1 MIQIMTLAIV
11 LMCVLMQDTNLYSSG
26 NLMGS
31 GLNSRLRGQ
40 ALSTVRV
47 QVGLNTAICHSLVV
61 VVVVVMV

>member
-40 ALSTVRV
+40 ALSTVRG